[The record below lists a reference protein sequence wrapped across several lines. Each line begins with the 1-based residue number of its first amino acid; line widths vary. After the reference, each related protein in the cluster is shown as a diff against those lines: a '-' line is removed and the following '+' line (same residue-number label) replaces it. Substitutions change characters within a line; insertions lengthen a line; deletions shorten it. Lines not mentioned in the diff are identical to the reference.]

1 METNSFFDIN
11 RLKYLIIRQLNINY
25 KTMLIASGA
34 IAGFLMFI
42 GTVILG
48 FNNRELDE
56 RAILGMVLPTLIIV
70 GLISTSVVFSELN
83 SPHRGYLYLTLP
95 ASAFEKLISSWLVTS
110 IFYVIFGMIMLF
122 ILNLYYILIAEVFG
136 SYSPPLINIFSG
148 EVLKPFGIYM
158 VVQSIFLLGAIY
170 FRRVNFLKT
179 ILAWFVFIM
188 LISVYT
194 GLLGK
199 ILFNHFAVDS
209 HDLNRSFE
217 LKFTIEN
224 QIIPITKYLFWIAVA
239 PFFLT
244 VSYFRLKER
253 QV

>member
-11 RLKYLIIRQLNINY
+11 RLKYLIQRDFSINY

-34 IAGFLMFI
+34 ITGFLMFI
-42 GTVILG
+42 GTITIIFG
-48 FNNRELDE
+48 DKSMNEQN
-56 RAILGMVLPTLIIV
+56 ILGMIMPTLIIA
-70 GLISTSVVFSELN
+70 GLISTSLVFSELN

-110 IFYVIFGMIMLF
+110 VFYVIFSIVLLF
-122 ILNLYYILIAEVFG
+122 ILNVYYIIIAEAFT
-136 SYSPPLINIFSG
+136 SKSIPLINIFSI

-179 ILAWFVFIM
+179 ILAWFVVFII
-188 LISVYT
+188 ISLYT

-199 ILFNHFAVDS
+199 ILFNHFSVDNTMMNHS
-209 HDLNRSFE
+209 NDLK
-217 LKFTIEN
+217 LTIEN
-224 QIIPITKYLFWIAVA
+224 IIVPVAKLLFWFALA
-239 PFFLT
+239 PFFLI